1 MKIVHINNSDIV
13 GGAAIAANRLNVALR
28 NFGIDSNMLVQE
40 AKTDAEGI
48 VAIGTG
54 KMHRA
59 KSFTRFVYERLTFL
73 PHEKNAVLRYA
84 YSPANIGVDIS
95 QHPLVKD
102 ADIIH
107 LHWINQG
114 YISLKGLK
122 KLFDTGKPIV
132 WTQHDM
138 WSFTGGCHYAG
149 TCLEFLERCSF
160 CPFLKKPAKNDL
172 SARQF
177 IIKKKLYSNVLL
189 HPVSCSRWLRA
200 LSSESSLFRN
210 KEVSSIPNPIDTK
223 VFKPIDK
230 AESRKDLGLPT
241 DKKLLLFGAANIYD
255 LRKGARYLFEALN
268 ILHESF
274 PVFKENVE
282 IVVFGKMPQKTKDS
296 IPFTIHRMNF
306 ISDISDIVKLY
317 NASDIFVLPSL
328 QDNLPNT
335 VMESMACGTPVV
347 SFRTGGVPEMIE
359 HKHSGFLA
367 EGKNALSL
375 ATGIYETLFLLD
387 IDILGKNAR
396 QKVLNEY
403 TGEVVAGQYVELYK
417 KLLDKKSDR

>member
-1 MKIVHINNSDIV
+1 LKIVHINNSDIV
-13 GGAAIAANRLNVALR
+13 GGAAVAANRLNVALR
-28 NFGIDSNMLVQE
+28 KFGVDSNMLVQD
-40 AKTDAEGI
+40 AKTDAEGV
-48 VAIGTG
+48 VAIGAG
-54 KMHRA
+54 RVHRA
-59 KSFTRFVYERLTFL
+59 KSFARFVYERLTFL
-73 PHEKNAVLRYA
+73 PYEKNAVLRYA

-95 QHPLVKD
+95 EHPLVRD

-114 YISLKGLK
+114 YISLKGLE
-122 KLFDTGKPIV
+122 KLFETGKPVV

-160 CPFLKKPAKNDL
+160 CPILKKPAKNDL
-172 SARQF
+172 SAKQF
-177 IIKKKLYSNVLL
+177 VFKKELYSNVLL
-189 HPVSCSRWLRA
+189 HPVACSKWLRA

-210 KEVSSIPNPIDTK
+210 KEVSSIPNTIDTE
-223 VFKPIDK
+223 VFQPLDK
-230 AESRKDLGLPT
+230 TECRKDLGLPI
-241 DKKLLLFGAANIYD
+241 DKKLLLFGAANIFD

-268 ILHESF
+268 ILLESF

-282 IVVFGKMPQKTKDS
+282 IVVFGKISQETKDS

-306 ISDISDIVKLY
+306 ISDISEIVKLY
-317 NASDIFVLPSL
+317 SASDIFVLPSL

-347 SFRTGGVPEMIE
+347 GFCTGGVPEMIE

-367 EGKNALSL
+367 EGRNALSL

-387 IDILGKNAR
+387 IDKMSANAR
-396 QKVLNEY
+396 NKVLKEY
-403 TGEVVAGQYVELYK
+403 DGKIVAGQYVELYE
-417 KLLDKKSDR
+417 KLLNSRSH

>member
-1 MKIVHINNSDIV
+1 LKIVHINNSDVV
-13 GGAAIAANRLNVALR
+13 GGAAVAASRLNVALR

-48 VAIGTG
+48 VPIGRG
-54 KMHRA
+54 KLHKGKA
-59 KSFTRFVYERLTFL
+59 FARFAYERLTFL
-73 PHEKNAVLRYA
+73 PYEKNAILRYA
-84 YSPANIGVDIS
+84 FSPANTGVDIS
-95 QHPLVKD
+95 GHPLVKD

-114 YISLKGLK
+114 YISLRGLK
-122 KLFDTGKPIV
+122 KLFDTGKPFV

-160 CPFLKKPAKNDL
+160 CAFLKKPGKNDL

-177 IIKKKLYSNVLL
+177 LAKKKLYRNVLL
-189 HPVSCSRWLRA
+189 HPVACSRWLKA
-200 LSSESSLFRN
+200 LSSESALFRN
-210 KEVSSIPNPIDTK
+210 KDVYSIPNPIDTEL
-223 VFKPIDK
+223 FKPMNK
-230 AESRKDLGLPT
+230 TECRKDLGLPT
-241 DKKLLLFGAANIYD
+241 DKKLLLFGAANISD

-268 ILHESF
+268 ILIESF
-274 PVFKENVE
+274 PVFKESVD
-282 IVVFGKMPQKTKDS
+282 IVVFGKISQETKDS

-306 ISDISDIVKLY
+306 ISDVSDIVKLY

-347 SFRTGGVPEMIE
+347 GFRTGGVPEMIE

-367 EGKNALSL
+367 EGRNALSL

-387 IDILGKNAR
+387 IDEMSKNAR
-396 QKVLNEY
+396 KKVLTEY
-403 TGEVVAGQYVELYK
+403 RGDVVAKQYVEIYE
-417 KLLDKKSDR
+417 KLLEEKSKL

>member
-1 MKIVHINNSDIV
+1 M
-13 GGAAIAANRLNVALR
+13 
-28 NFGIDSNMLVQE
+28 
-40 AKTDAEGI
+40 
-48 VAIGTG
+48 
-54 KMHRA
+54 
-59 KSFTRFVYERLTFL
+59 
-73 PHEKNAVLRYA
+73 LRYA
-84 YSPANIGVDIS
+84 FSSANTGVDIS
-95 QHPLVKD
+95 EHPLVKE

-149 TCLEFLERCSF
+149 TCLEFLEKCSF
-160 CPFLKKPAKNDL
+160 CTFLKKPSKNDL

-177 IIKKKLYSNVLL
+177 VIKKRLYRNVLI
-189 HPVSCSRWLRA
+189 HPVACSKWLRA
-200 LSSESSLFRN
+200 SSSESSLFRD
-210 KEVSSIPNPIDTK
+210 KEVSSIPNPIDTEL
-223 VFKPIDK
+223 FKPMDK
-230 AESRKDLGLPT
+230 TECRKDLSLPT
-241 DKKLLLFGAANIYD
+241 DKKLLLFGAANVSD
-255 LRKGARYLFEALN
+255 LRKGARYLFEALD
-268 ILHESF
+268 ILIESF

-282 IVVFGKMPQKTKDS
+282 IVVFGKISQGSMDS
-296 IPFTIHRMNF
+296 LPVTIHRMNF
-306 ISDISDIVKLY
+306 ISDVSDIVKLY

-347 SFRTGGVPEMIE
+347 GFRIGGVPEMIE
-359 HKHSGFLA
+359 HKYSGFLA
-367 EGKNALSL
+367 EGRNALSL

-387 IDILGKNAR
+387 IEEISRNAR

-403 TGEVVAGQYVELYK
+403 TGDVVAKQYVELYE
-417 KLLDKKSDR
+417 KLLNSSSH

>member
-1 MKIVHINNSDIV
+1 MKIVHINNSDVI
-13 GGAAIAANRLNVALR
+13 GGAAVAANRLNVALR
-28 NFGIDSNMLVQE
+28 NYGVDSNMLVQN
-40 AKTDAEGI
+40 AKTDADGI
-48 VAIGTG
+48 VPIGRGRLHKG
-54 KMHRA
+54 KA
-59 KSFTRFVYERLTFL
+59 FARFVYERLAFL
-73 PHEKNAVLRYA
+73 PYEKNAVLRYA
-84 YSPANIGVDIS
+84 FSPANVGVDIS
-95 QHPLVKD
+95 EHPLVKD

-132 WTQHDM
+132 WTLHDM

-160 CPFLKKPAKNDL
+160 CAFLKKPGKKDL
-172 SARQF
+172 SAKQF
-177 IIKKKLYSNVLL
+177 VIKKQLYSKVLL
-189 HPVSCSRWLRA
+189 HPVACSKWMRA
-200 LSSESSLFRN
+200 LSSESVLFRN
-210 KEVSSIPNPIDTK
+210 KDVSAIPNPIDTG
-223 VFKPIDK
+223 VFKPMDK
-230 AESRKDLGLPT
+230 IACRKELGLPT
-241 DKKLLLFGAANIYD
+241 DKKLLLFGAVNISD

-268 ILHESF
+268 ILIESF

-282 IVVFGKMPQKTKDS
+282 IVVFGKIPLETKES
-296 IPFTIHRMNF
+296 IPCTIHSMKY
-306 ISDISDIVKLY
+306 ISDVTELVKLY

-347 SFRTGGVPEMIE
+347 GFRTGGVPEMIK

-387 IDILGKNAR
+387 IEKMSKNAR
-396 QKVLNEY
+396 KKVLSDYAGN
-403 TGEVVAGQYVELYK
+403 VVAKQYVEVYQ
-417 KLLDKKSDR
+417 KLLNNLLH

>member
-13 GGAAIAANRLNVALR
+13 GGAAVAANRLNVALR

-40 AKTDAEGI
+40 AKTEADG
-48 VAIGTG
+48 VVPVGSG
-54 KMHRA
+54 KLHKWKA
-59 KSFTRFVYERLTFL
+59 FARFVYERITFL
-73 PHEKNAVLRYA
+73 PYEKNAMLRYA
-84 YSPANIGVDIS
+84 FSPANTGIDIS
-95 QHPLVKD
+95 KHPLVKD

-138 WSFTGGCHYAG
+138 WSFTGGCHYSG
-149 TCLEFLERCSF
+149 SCLEFLERCSF
-160 CPFLKKPAKNDL
+160 CPFLKKQAKNDL

-177 IIKKKLYSNVLL
+177 VIKKQIYRNTLI
-189 HPVSCSRWLRA
+189 HPVACSKWLRA
-200 LSSESSLFRN
+200 LSAESALFRN
-210 KEVSSIPNPIDTK
+210 KDVSSIPNPIDTEL
-223 VFKPIDK
+223 FKPLNK
-230 AESRKDLGLPT
+230 TECRKELGLPT
-241 DKKLLLFGAANIYD
+241 DKKLLLFGAANISD

-268 ILHESF
+268 ILIESF
-274 PVFKENVE
+274 PLFKENAE
-282 IVVFGKMPQKTKDS
+282 IVVFGKISQETMDN

-306 ISDISDIVKLY
+306 ISDVSDIVKLY

-347 SFRTGGVPEMIE
+347 GFRTGGVPEMIE

-367 EGKNALSL
+367 EGRNALSL

-387 IDILGKNAR
+387 VDEISRNAR
-396 QKVLNEY
+396 QKVLDEY
-403 TGEVVAGQYVELYK
+403 SQDVVAKQYVDVYE
-417 KLLDKKSDR
+417 KLLNSQSY

>member
-1 MKIVHINNSDIV
+1 MKIVHINNSDVV
-13 GGAAIAANRLNVALR
+13 GGAAVAANRLNVALR
-28 NFGIDSNMLVQE
+28 NFGIDSTMLVQE
-40 AKTDAEGI
+40 AKTNVDG
-48 VAIGTG
+48 VVPIGRG
-54 KMHRA
+54 KLHSGKA
-59 KSFTRFVYERLTFL
+59 FVRFAYERLTFL
-73 PHEKNAVLRYA
+73 PYEKNAMLRYA
-84 YSPANIGVDIS
+84 FSPANTGVDIS
-95 QHPLVKD
+95 EHPLVKE

-122 KLFDTGKPIV
+122 KLFDTGKPVV

-160 CPFLKKPAKNDL
+160 CAFLKKPSKNDL

-177 IIKKKLYSNVLL
+177 VIKKQLYRNVLI
-189 HPVSCSRWLRA
+189 HPVACSKWLRA
-200 LSSESSLFRN
+200 LSAESSLFRN
-210 KEVSSIPNPIDTK
+210 KDVSSIPNPIDTEL
-223 VFKPIDK
+223 FKPLDK
-230 AESRKDLGLPT
+230 TECRKELGLPT
-241 DKKLLLFGAANIYD
+241 DKKLLLFGAANISD

-268 ILHESF
+268 ILIESF

-282 IVVFGKMPQKTKDS
+282 IVVFGKISQDTMDS

-347 SFRTGGVPEMIE
+347 GFRTGGVPEMIE

-367 EGKNALSL
+367 EGRNALSL
-375 ATGIYETLFLLD
+375 ATGIYETLFLLN
-387 IDILGKNAR
+387 IDEISRNAR
-396 QKVLNEY
+396 QKVLKEY
-403 TGEVVAGQYVELYK
+403 SQDVVAKQYAELYEK
-417 KLLDKKSDR
+417 MLKNRLH

>member
-1 MKIVHINNSDIV
+1 MKIVHINNSDVV
-13 GGAAIAANRLNVALR
+13 GGAAVAANRLNVALR
-28 NFGIDSNMLVQE
+28 NIGIDSNMLVQE
-40 AKTDAEGI
+40 AKTNADG
-48 VAIGTG
+48 VVPIGRG
-54 KMHRA
+54 KLHSA
-59 KSFTRFVYERLTFL
+59 KAFARFAYERLTFL
-73 PHEKNAVLRYA
+73 PYEKNAMLRYA
-84 YSPANIGVDIS
+84 FSPANTGVDIS
-95 QHPLVKD
+95 EHPLVKE

-122 KLFDTGKPIV
+122 KLFDTGKPVV

-160 CPFLKKPAKNDL
+160 CAFLKKPSKNDL

-177 IIKKKLYSNVLL
+177 VIKKQLYRNVLI
-189 HPVSCSRWLRA
+189 HPVACSKWLRA
-200 LSSESSLFRN
+200 LSAESSLFRN
-210 KEVSSIPNPIDTK
+210 KDVSSIPNPIDTEL
-223 VFKPIDK
+223 FKPLDK
-230 AESRKDLGLPT
+230 TECRKELGLPT

-268 ILHESF
+268 ILIESF
-274 PVFKENVE
+274 PAFKENVE
-282 IVVFGKMPQKTKDS
+282 IVVFGKISQDTMDS

-347 SFRTGGVPEMIE
+347 GFRTGGVPEMIE

-367 EGKNALSL
+367 EGRNALSL
-375 ATGIYETLFLLD
+375 ATGIYETLFLLN
-387 IDILGKNAR
+387 IDEISRNAR
-396 QKVLNEY
+396 QKVLKEY
-403 TGEVVAGQYVELYK
+403 SQNVVAKQYAELYEK
-417 KLLDKKSDR
+417 MLKNRSH